1 MGSREYERF
10 SYHPTKTYGFK
21 KYSTKEVA
29 KKKAEELVEKL
40 NRRKDI
46 ITAFYEDDPKEK
58 MYIVFA
64 KYGCPC

>member
-1 MGSREYERF
+1 MGSRQYEAF

-21 KYSTKEVA
+21 KYTKDVA
-29 KKKAEELVEKL
+29 KKNAEELVKKL

-46 ITAFYEDDPKEK
+46 ITAFYEDDPKEM

-64 KYGCPC
+64 KYKCGSC